1 MANKDARAR
10 AVDSSLIRVSAK
22 DRDSGAKA
30 KGKDNGAKARAT
42 KAKARAG
49 AKERAKEFTA

>member
-1 MANKDARAR
+1 M
-10 AVDSSLIRVSAK
+10 DSTLIRVSAK
-22 DRDSGAKA
+22 DQDSGAKA
-30 KGKDNGAKARAT
+30 KAKDSGAKARAT

>member
-1 MANKDARAR
+1 MANTDARAR

-49 AKERAKEFTA
+49 AK